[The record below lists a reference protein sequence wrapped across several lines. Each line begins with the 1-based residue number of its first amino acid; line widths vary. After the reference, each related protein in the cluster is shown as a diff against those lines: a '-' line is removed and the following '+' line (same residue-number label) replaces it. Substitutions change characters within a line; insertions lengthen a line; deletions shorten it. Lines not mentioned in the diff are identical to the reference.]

1 MWSPATRRRKTAAE
15 RRAQRTRAESRF
27 CARLLR
33 VARPP
38 PHRGFHAGSMLGM
51 LADAF
56 DQLQAE
62 QQPHAGNDAAAPA
75 GEDNLAGDTSA
86 VQAMLWT
93 APSTGVPRSSQ
104 AEVHPVVQAGPAVP
118 SHDSWDDEVP
128 HAADMMEPRSVSHAA
143 VVSGP
148 AVPAYDSWEDEIM
161 HATLAEHDLGN
172 DAAAP
177 AGEDYLAGDT
187 SAVQAMLWTAPSTG
201 VPRFSQ
207 AEVHPVVQAP
217 AVPSHD
223 SWEDEGL
230 EPHSDPQAAVGSQ
243 PQADTA
249 LHAVSNPGWHRFCQ
263 LHQLP
268 PEIRDHAGLRGLA
281 DRHAE

>member
-75 GEDNLAGDTSA
+75 GED
-86 VQAMLWT
+86 
-93 APSTGVPRSSQ
+93 
-104 AEVHPVVQAGPAVP
+104 
-118 SHDSWDDEVP
+118 
-128 HAADMMEPRSVSHAA
+128 
-143 VVSGP
+143 
-148 AVPAYDSWEDEIM
+148 
-161 HATLAEHDLGN
+161 
-172 DAAAP
+172 
-177 AGEDYLAGDT
+177 YLAGDT

-207 AEVHPVVQAP
+207 AEVHPVVQAGP

-223 SWEDEGL
+223 SWEDEVPHAADMMEPRSVSQAAVVSGPVVPAHDSWEDEIMHATLAEHDLRHLSMAGL
-230 EPHSDPQAAVGSQ
+230 ADHAGDSQAAVGSQ
-243 PQADTA
+243 LEQAEPA
-249 LHAVSNPGWHRFCQ
+249 PHAVSRMMEPYS
-263 LHQLP
+263 
-268 PEIRDHAGLRGLA
+268 EV
-281 DRHAE
+281 HAEWEERNIAWRRRFFFG